1 MRGTVWLNVQCHF
14 ISLPSGQLMPHIG
27 LPLPTHLT
35 NFHFSLFH
43 PTYCKKARKTRGY
56 SSPFWDAPNLST
68 RKSIA
73 SLNMSQRHFVSG
85 QRRLF
90 DPVCISWILFVHVIY
105 LLMHRARGQCLSPI
119 EKWSGDLSL
128 IQPWGD
134 PKFISQSAP
143 GPSRKYAL
151 EKLLKIIRHNL
162 RSANRWS
169 LSEGLEPPQLYIRKL
184 P

>member
-1 MRGTVWLNVQCHF
+1 MRGTVWLDVQCHF

-35 NFHFSLFH
+35 NFNFSLFH
-43 PTYCKKARKTRGY
+43 PTYCKKAHKTRGY

-73 SLNMSQRHFVSG
+73 SLNGICFRPTAPLWPSVHQLDSLCSCHLPSDAQCSGSVFVTHWKMVGWS
-85 QRRLF
+85 
-90 DPVCISWILFVHVIY
+90 
-105 LLMHRARGQCLSPI
+105 LSHP
-119 EKWSGDLSL
+119 
-128 IQPWGD
+128 
-134 PKFISQSAP
+134 
-143 GPSRKYAL
+143 AL
-151 EKLLKIIRHNL
+151 GEKLLKIIRHNL

-169 LSEGLEPPQLYIRKL
+169 LSEGLEPPQLYIRKM